1 VALKRRCDVSARGI
15 RFEIISGRGFAMKEK
30 ERKTSQIVVQITPTE
45 RAWLEQEAE
54 QRGLDLSS
62 FVRMTF
68 KQVRVQPN
76 TRKSCAILQCEPNAC
91 DADQERSALGSHT
104 CGTIT
109 HS

>member
-1 VALKRRCDVSARGI
+1 
-15 RFEIISGRGFAMKEK
+15 MKEK

-68 KQVRVQPN
+68 KQARVHQSPQ
-76 TRKSCAILQCEPNAC
+76 RAA
-91 DADQERSALGSHT
+91 A
-104 CGTIT
+104 
-109 HS
+109 

>member
-1 VALKRRCDVSARGI
+1 
-15 RFEIISGRGFAMKEK
+15 MKEK

-68 KQVRVQPN
+68 KQARVQLPQ
-76 TRKSCAILQCEPNAC
+76 REAA
-91 DADQERSALGSHT
+91 
-104 CGTIT
+104 
-109 HS
+109 